1 VEVEVPHD
9 EPLGDVTDQGSTT
22 KYLQYVI
29 GGRCAVGATN
39 ATRIATGKVVEKC
52 AFLEEPEDSEKSE

>member
-1 VEVEVPHD
+1 MPHD
-9 EPLGDVTDQGSTT
+9 EPLGDATDQGSTT

-39 ATRIATGKVVEKC
+39 ATRIAMGKVVEER
-52 AFLEEPEDSEKSE
+52 AFLEEPEERAIA